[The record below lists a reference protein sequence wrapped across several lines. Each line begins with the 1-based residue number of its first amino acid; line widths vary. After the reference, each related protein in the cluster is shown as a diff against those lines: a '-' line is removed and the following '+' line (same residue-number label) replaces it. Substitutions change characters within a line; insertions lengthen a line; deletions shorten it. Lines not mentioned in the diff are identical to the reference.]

1 MFTLGRRMYTEQVQ
15 KEVNMTH
22 KEDGVRYIVDE
33 KVLPM
38 VLLKTVEAK
47 ELLKKGKITTIHEA
61 VEKVGMSRSAYYKYR
76 DYIFP
81 LYEINEGKII
91 TIHLLLNHHK
101 GILSQVLNKIAESKA
116 NILTINQSIPIHG
129 VANVTMAIEI
139 KGMTIKIHEL
149 LTRLGKIEGVNETS
163 LLAKE

>member
-1 MFTLGRRMYTEQVQ
+1 MFTLGRQMYTEQAQ
-15 KEVNMTH
+15 READMIDKE
-22 KEDGVRYIVDE
+22 EGIRYIVDQ

-47 ELLKKGKITTIHEA
+47 ELLEKGEITTIHEA
-61 VEKVGMSRSAYYKYR
+61 VEKVGMSRSAYYKYK

-91 TIHLLLNHHK
+91 TIHLLLNHYK
-101 GILSQVLNKIAESKA
+101 GVLSQVLTKIAESKA
-116 NILTINQSIPIHG
+116 NILTINQSIPING

-139 KGMTIKIHEL
+139 KGMIIKINEL
-149 LTRLGKIEGVNETS
+149 LTKLGQIEGVNQTS

>member
-1 MFTLGRRMYTEQVQ
+1 MFTLGRRMCTEQAQ
-15 KEVNMTH
+15 KEANMTDN
-22 KEDGVRYIVDE
+22 EDGIRYIVNE

-47 ELLKKGKITTIHEA
+47 ELLKKGEAATIHKA
-61 VEKVGMSRSAYYKYR
+61 VEKVGMSRSAYYKYK

-91 TIHLLLNHHK
+91 TIHLLLNHYK
-101 GILSQVLNKIAESKA
+101 GVLSQVLNKIAESKA

-149 LTRLGKIEGVNETS
+149 LTKLGEIEGVNETS
-163 LLAKE
+163 LLARE